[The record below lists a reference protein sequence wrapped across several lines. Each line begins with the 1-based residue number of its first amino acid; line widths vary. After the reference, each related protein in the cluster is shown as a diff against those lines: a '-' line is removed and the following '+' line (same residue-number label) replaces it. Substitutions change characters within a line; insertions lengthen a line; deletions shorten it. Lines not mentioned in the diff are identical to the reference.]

1 MQRGMTRRATLRLIG
16 GGVAGAALAAA
27 GGLTQALGFTATVAE
42 TAASEPAPVVPAGG
56 AGLFDVDPAQ
66 PALSQAAGS
75 VVTGD
80 VAALPEGV
88 EL

>member
-1 MQRGMTRRATLRLIG
+1 MSFAMTRRATLRLIG

-27 GGLTQALGFTATVAE
+27 GGLTRALAFTATVAE
-42 TAASEPAPVVPAGG
+42 TAAEPLPVVPAGG

-66 PALSQAAGS
+66 PALSQVAGS

-80 VAALPEGV
+80 VAALPVGM